1 MCCSICFV
9 DKWLKCRRDIK
20 CGREKGWRRTYN
32 TEARI
37 KIPFV
42 VDYGYECPNIFKWMN
57 VSQRTGH
64 YKCFINCMLPGLY
77 GCAVFHCSKLWF
89 LVAIQLVFDFWKF
102 HRSKATTKAIQRANS
117 IDFLKAW

>member
-1 MCCSICFV
+1 MV
-9 DKWLKCRRDIK
+9 KMP
-20 CGREKGWRRTYN
+20 KGYKVWTGKGMETHIN

-42 VDYGYECPNIFKWMN
+42 VDYGYECTNIFKWMN